1 MVVTVLL
8 VLVISGHLGA
18 GHTQQTLQTDGRP
31 RHNLPPQAPGI
42 HKNIFNQFHLGS
54 TNNVLYIFHT
64 VTESAQRKKRSVDD
78 GGDQAVEAAI
88 VSVQYTDKAGRLN
101 TLRGNAD
108 KLLIKK
114 RHRHQPGN

>member
-1 MVVTVLL
+1 M
-8 VLVISGHLGA
+8 II
-18 GHTQQTLQTDGRP
+18 TD
-31 RHNLPPQAPGI
+31 
-42 HKNIFNQFHLGS
+42 
-54 TNNVLYIFHT
+54 
-64 VTESAQRKKRSVDD
+64 SAQRRRRSVDD

-114 RHRHQPGN
+114 RHRHQPGNYGTNGALENNAVGAD

>member
-1 MVVTVLL
+1 M
-8 VLVISGHLGA
+8 II
-18 GHTQQTLQTDGRP
+18 TD
-31 RHNLPPQAPGI
+31 
-42 HKNIFNQFHLGS
+42 
-54 TNNVLYIFHT
+54 
-64 VTESAQRKKRSVDD
+64 SAQRRRRSVDD

-114 RHRHQPGN
+114 RHRHHPGNWGTNGALENNDVGED

>member
-1 MVVTVLL
+1 MHVYGKNSLFYL
-8 VLVISGHLGA
+8 VLFI
-18 GHTQQTLQTDGRP
+18 D
-31 RHNLPPQAPGI
+31 
-42 HKNIFNQFHLGS
+42 
-54 TNNVLYIFHT
+54 T
-64 VTESAQRKKRSVDD
+64 VTESPQRSRRSVDD

-114 RHRHQPGN
+114 RHRHHPGNWGTNGTLENNDIGED